1 MKKWILKTK
10 RTKVNIHLKKSR
22 PISRILSPINWSLI
36 IYLDHALLHD
46 SSCLPFNIGRVALIL
61 ITQKLLIYLT
71 FHRIEFTWFH
81 YSIICTYFLLHW
93 SSPFDGRVLSAM
105 LLFGVRT
112 FLSRLIGNDKAVCV
126 ANLEFRI

>member
-1 MKKWILKTK
+1 MAVRYFRFTNWKATKKNHSKTK
-10 RTKVNIHLKKSR
+10 KNKKSR
-22 PISRILSPINWSLI
+22 PISRILSPIHRSLI
-36 IYLDHALLHD
+36 IYLDHTLLCN

-61 ITQKLLIYLT
+61 KTQKLLIYLT

-93 SSPFDGRVLSAM
+93 SSPFDGRALPAM

-112 FLSRLIGNDKAVCV
+112 FLSIKMER
-126 ANLEFRI
+126 